1 LFCATNTSVWV
12 AKAWRGVNERFFVE
26 KKDSIQLGASGNHS
40 IVIVIDLGIK
50 GSRGLRTTDQD

>member
-1 LFCATNTSVWV
+1 
-12 AKAWRGVNERFFVE
+12 VNERFFVE

-50 GSRGLRTTDQD
+50 GSRGLGTTDEE